1 MAKKKAVMAVP
12 PSWGAQDKRFGETVK
27 EGLDVLLGHRGR
39 PLERAVTFQDLLDT
53 NVLKLSGNI
62 SLSTVID
69 SPSSFEPVSDDT
81 GVQQPPA
88 PTSLV
93 ASGAFQNIILTW
105 DLRNYVGHA
114 FVEVFRH
121 TSDSISDATL
131 LARVSGFT
139 GIFSD
144 PVGTGASFYY
154 WVRAVNILDDIGPFN
169 SSIGVNGTTQPDVE
183 LILELLEE
191 QITSSELALSLATPI
206 GQIDTINAL
215 TTSLETYTGFI
226 ESYTGDNLV
235 TRIGSIDTSVGT
247 INTAIETINTSLGTL
262 NTATSNLQTSLSDLS
277 ANTAD
282 VYISGTQPVGTANDP
297 IADNSRW
304 YDTSDNNTLHIYF
317 DGDGDGDK
325 EWVSIED
332 PRIGDNESAIST
344 LNSTVFNA
352 DNSLKLATSTA
363 LGATNTTVTNINGTV
378 SSLSSAV
385 TSLQGVVFNSE
396 DQVVVATTEA
406 LTALTNDVTAIYD
419 GDGEPSL
426 ITTVQSSVTDLNAAV
441 FDGNNVKLAETSVT
455 DTLTSSVTTQG
466 ESIGTLQGQVTS
478 LNAQVFDDESQLAL
492 ATTSTVSGLT
502 DRIEVN
508 EDDIGTAQGQ
518 ITTLNSAVFD
528 GNGLKLAETSAV
540 DTLTQEVEA
549 IYNGTENPS
558 LVKTIQ
564 TSVTD
569 LNAAVFDGN
578 NVKLAE
584 TSALDALTQEVEA
597 IYDGEG
603 NPSLVKTIQTS
614 VTDLNAAVFD
624 GNNIKLA
631 ETSAVDTLT
640 QEVEAIYDGTENPSL
655 VKTIQTSVTSLNA
668 AVFDGNNVK
677 LAETSV
683 TDGISSTVE
692 TQGESIETIQGLV
705 TSLNSA
711 VFDEQDQVKL
721 AEGSALETLT
731 NQVSAI
737 YDPESNNTVI
747 GTVQGD
753 ITTLNG
759 AIFDSSNQVKLASST
774 AVSAL
779 TNEVWGAGVN
789 PTSATS
795 SRIDVLNSS
804 LFDNDT
810 GLEAVGNAVDFVTT
824 EVFPNGVANSS
835 AITNLNAAVFD
846 GGGNLKLAS
855 SSAVAVLNTEVFGP
869 NSASASRIDALFTE
883 VFDANGSRLATA
895 SALSTL
901 NTEVNG
907 DGAIADKVSNIAASM
922 FVNGNTEGTLNLATA
937 SGLSTVTAEVFP
949 NGTSNASSIDQIS
962 AAVFDGSGTVKLASA
977 DVVSTI
983 QTEVFPNGTASASA
997 VDTVQ
1002 ATVDD
1007 QTSSIETLQTVVG
1020 DENGG
1025 LSSQY
1030 TVKLDNAGHVSG
1042 FGLSNTVNNG
1052 TPTSAFIIR
1061 ADRFAI
1067 VNPSAS
1073 SQQTNS
1079 PGNTS
1084 SLIVPFV
1091 VQSNSTSINGETVPA
1106 GVYMDTAFIKN
1117 GSITNAFIGDAAID
1131 NAKIANIDAG
1141 KINAG
1146 TISTSRLFIDNTTL
1160 TSNPNTGALQ
1170 VNAIQANQITSGSIS
1185 ANVMSGTT
1193 VYADNLVGDVAV
1205 LLPFRSTQSIAF
1217 RGNTASGGGTKQVIT
1232 QQLSSTT
1239 HQTNGHK
1246 PFASITGWYDSTA
1259 NKTYRFQLYMQDL
1272 AGTATSLGTVTAVY
1286 FYLSIF
1292 RVYFSGN
1299 KTGVVSA
1306 GQTIT
1311 AAGKTGT
1318 VTAVAYVS
1326 GNNSTYV
1333 QYNPGGTVFVVG
1345 DSVSVSGA
1353 GSYMLVG
1360 ETRFKANTNLYA
1372 QFAVSGSLSNKTLG
1386 AVNMKLEVTRTG
1398 SSGIYDSDN
1407 STATDYI
1414 HEVSGFIMGAR

>member
-549 IYNGTENPS
+549 IYN
-558 LVKTIQ
+558 
-564 TSVTD
+564 
-569 LNAAVFDGN
+569 
-578 NVKLAE
+578 
-584 TSALDALTQEVEA
+584 
-597 IYDGEG
+597 
-603 NPSLVKTIQTS
+603 
-614 VTDLNAAVFD
+614 
-624 GNNIKLA
+624 
-631 ETSAVDTLT
+631 
-640 QEVEAIYDGTENPSL
+640 GTENPSL

>member
-53 NVLKLSGNI
+53 NVLKLAGNI

-105 DLRNYVGHA
+105 DLRYYVGHA

-247 INTAIETINTSLGTL
+247 INTAIATINTSLGTL

-282 VYISGTQPVGTANDP
+282 VYISQTQPVGTANDP

-332 PRIGDNESAIST
+332 PRIGDSESAIST
-344 LNSTVFNA
+344 LNSAVFNA

-569 LNAAVFDGN
+569 LNAAVFDGDD
-578 NVKLAE
+578 VKLAE

-597 IYDGEG
+597 IYDG
-603 NPSLVKTIQTS
+603 
-614 VTDLNAAVFD
+614 
-624 GNNIKLA
+624 
-631 ETSAVDTLT
+631 
-640 QEVEAIYDGTENPSL
+640 TENPSL
-655 VKTIQTSVTSLNA
+655 VKTIQASVTSLNS

-705 TSLNSA
+705 TSLNSE
-711 VFDEQDQVKL
+711 VFDEQDQLKL
-721 AEGSALETLT
+721 AQGSALETLT

-737 YDPESNNTVI
+737 YDPNSNTTVI
-747 GTVQGD
+747 GTVQAD

-779 TNEVWGAGVN
+779 TNEVWGDGVN

-824 EVFPNGVANSS
+824 EVFPNGVASSS

-846 GGGNLKLAS
+846 DNNNVKLAS
-855 SSAVAVLNTEVFGP
+855 SDAIAVLNTEVFGP

-883 VFDANGSRLATA
+883 VFVPGGSRLATA
-895 SALSTL
+895 SALETL
-901 NTEVNG
+901 DATVNG

-922 FVNGNTEGTLNLATA
+922 FVNGDTEGDLNLASA
-937 SGLSTVTAEVFP
+937 AAMETVTAEVFP
-949 NGTSNASSIDQIS
+949 DGTSNASSIEQIS
-962 AAVFDGSGTVKLASA
+962 SAVFDDQGDLKLASA
-977 DVVSTI
+977 DVLRTI
-983 QTEVFPNGTASASA
+983 QTEVFPNGTASASS

-1002 ATVDD
+1002 ATVDG
-1007 QTSSIETLQTVVG
+1007 QASSIETLQTVVG

-1091 VQSNSTSINGETVPA
+1091 VQSNATEINGEQVPA
-1106 GVYMDTAFIKN
+1106 GVYMDTGFLKN
-1117 GSITNAFIGDAAID
+1117 GSITNAFIGEAAID
-1131 NAKIANIDAG
+1131 DAKIANIDAG

-1146 TISTSRLFIDNTTL
+1146 TISTSRLNIDSTTL
-1160 TSNPNTGALQ
+1160 TSGPNGELQ
-1170 VNAIQANQITSGSIS
+1170 VGSINANAITAGAIG
-1185 ANVMSGTT
+1185 ANVMVGTE
-1193 VYADNLVGDVAV
+1193 VYADNLIGDVAV
-1205 LLPFRSTQSIAF
+1205 LLPFRSTQTIAF
-1217 RGNTASGGGTKQVIT
+1217 RGNTATGGGTKQVIT

-1259 NKTYRFQLYMQDL
+1259 NKTYRFRLYMQDL
-1272 AGTATSLGTVTAVY
+1272 DAGNESLGGVVSVFNQYGTYVASFYGNKTNLVTVGQTIIATGKSHTVTSVNYQSSSNKTNVQYTLVSGSAFIVSNTVTATST
-1286 FYLSIF
+1286 
-1292 RVYFSGN
+1292 
-1299 KTGVVSA
+1299 SA
-1306 GQTIT
+1306 YQ
-1311 AAGKTGT
+1311 
-1318 VTAVAYVS
+1318 
-1326 GNNSTYV
+1326 
-1333 QYNPGGTVFVVG
+1333 
-1345 DSVSVSGA
+1345 
-1353 GSYMLVG
+1353 LVG

-1372 QFAVSGSLSNKTLG
+1372 QFAVSGSLSSKTLG

-1398 SSGIYDSDN
+1398 SSGINDSDN
-1407 STATDYI
+1407 STASDYI